1 MTSKKKS
8 GVLIFAL
15 IAGAILFSS
24 FTKKKKLKGAV
35 YVDQL
40 NAPAGTKQ
48 VYSNVGTQVYN
59 RNNDVIYTFDTANI
73 GSTVTFNGGDYYDI
87 VLGDD
92 FNSGISG
99 WVLTKD
105 IQII

>member
-8 GVLIFAL
+8 GFVIFAL

-24 FTKKKKLKGAV
+24 FRNKKKLTGAV

-40 NAPAGTKQ
+40 NAPSGTKQ
-48 VYSNVGTQVYN
+48 AYSKIGTPVYD
-59 RNNDVIYTFDTANI
+59 RNNNVIYTFDTANI
-73 GSTVTFNGGDYYDI
+73 GSTITFNGGDYYDI

-92 FNSGISG
+92 FNTAIAG

-105 IQII
+105 IQLI